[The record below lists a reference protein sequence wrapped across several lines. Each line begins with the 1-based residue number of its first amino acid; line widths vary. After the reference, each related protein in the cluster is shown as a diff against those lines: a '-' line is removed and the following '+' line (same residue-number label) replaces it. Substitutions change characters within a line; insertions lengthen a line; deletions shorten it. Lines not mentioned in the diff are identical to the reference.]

1 GRNLRGDLRGAE
13 QERAGAIRQL
23 DAQID
28 RLSFG
33 PGALNSRGERQLY
46 AALVGERNRLTGQ
59 RVDQATTLE
68 ARGADNQSAE
78 SIADAT
84 LQQRGFDSAADRSLA
99 ATRFA
104 AEDADRD
111 ARLAAEEARANRTF
125 LQQERQATQVSPD
138 AELRLLGDEQLTLM
152 DPQYVAML

>member
-1 GRNLRGDLRGAE
+1 
-13 QERAGAIRQL
+13 
-23 DAQID
+23 
-28 RLSFG
+28 
-33 PGALNSRGERQLY
+33 
-46 AALVGERNRLTGQ
+46 
-59 RVDQATTLE
+59 TLE

-152 DPQYVAML
+152 DPQYVAMLDEATRTEVPKRLAEIRARIAQLSGTGKGKTVKRRGTLNGRRVVEYTDGTTEFV